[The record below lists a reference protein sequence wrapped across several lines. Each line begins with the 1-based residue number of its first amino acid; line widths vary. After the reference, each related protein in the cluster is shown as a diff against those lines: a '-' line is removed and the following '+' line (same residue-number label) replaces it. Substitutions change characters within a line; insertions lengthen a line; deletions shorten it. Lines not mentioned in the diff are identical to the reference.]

1 MLFVQYDTYAVPPGL
16 FQPVQN
22 RSVQRTSRPEAYLGR
37 QLTRVSRIGTGKQT
51 EPGFSNILAEEE
63 DAILTRLQTA

>member
-16 FQPVQN
+16 FQPAQYP
-22 RSVQRTSRPEAYLGR
+22 SVQTAERPEAYQGR
-37 QLTRVSRIGTGKQT
+37 QYARVSRIGARKQT

-63 DAILTRLQTA
+63 NAILMRLQSA

>member
-16 FQPVQN
+16 FQPAQN
-22 RSVQRTSRPEAYLGR
+22 RSVQRANRPEAYQGR
-37 QLTRVSRIGTGKQT
+37 QIAGVSRIRTGKQT

>member
-1 MLFVQYDTYAVPPGL
+1 MILIQYDTYAVPPGL
-16 FQPVQN
+16 FQPAQT
-22 RSVQRTSRPEAYLGR
+22 RSVQRTNRPESYLGR

>member
-16 FQPVQN
+16 FQPALYRNVQQAN
-22 RSVQRTSRPEAYLGR
+22 RPEAYQGR
-37 QLTRVSRIGTGKQT
+37 QFTKVSRISARKQT

-63 DAILTRLQTA
+63 DAIITRLQTA

>member
-16 FQPVQN
+16 FQPAPFRNVKQAD
-22 RSVQRTSRPEAYLGR
+22 RTEAYQGR
-37 QLTRVSRIGTGKQT
+37 QFTKVSRIGARKQT